1 MIIIIIRFTKKKFER
16 EARER
21 NEANNNSSVTLV
33 AGLRQFHESGPELK
47 RTISGHLNE
56 ILDADEPSTR
66 RNLSFFGGEDSTRR
80 NIAFFGA
87 AGPAFVQVRRL
98 VRRTSKSWSYQYNKS
113 VVWSAVYKVELNLK
127 CGGKHQ
133 VYFHLS
139 FKI

>member
-66 RNLSFFGGEDSTRR
+66 RNLSFFGGEDTTRR

-98 VRRTSKSWSYQYNKS
+98 VTRTWTYQYNKS
-113 VVWSAVYKVELNLK
+113 VVRSAVYKVELNLK
-127 CGGKHQ
+127 CAGKHQ

>member
-1 MIIIIIRFTKKKFER
+1 MKKFER

-21 NEANNNSSVTLV
+21 NEANNNTSVTLV

-66 RNLSFFGGEDSTRR
+66 RNLTFFGGADESGQARR

-87 AGPAFVQVRRL
+87 AGPAFVQVISFGKLDKLNR
-98 VRRTSKSWSYQYNKS
+98 VVQVNTSFIFISLFKS
-113 VVWSAVYKVELNLK
+113 NLK
-127 CGGKHQ
+127 QKP
-133 VYFHLS
+133 FR
-139 FKI
+139 

>member
-1 MIIIIIRFTKKKFER
+1 MKYSHAFPLTIRFTKKKFER

-21 NEANNNSSVTLV
+21 NEANNNTSVTLV

-66 RNLSFFGGEDSTRR
+66 RNLTFFGGADESGRARR

-87 AGPAFVQVRRL
+87 AGPAFVQVISFGKLDKLNR
-98 VRRTSKSWSYQYNKS
+98 VVQVNTSFIFISLFKSN
-113 VVWSAVYKVELNLK
+113 
-127 CGGKHQ
+127 
-133 VYFHLS
+133 
-139 FKI
+139 FKQKPFR

>member
-1 MIIIIIRFTKKKFER
+1 MINISHIRFTKKKFER

-21 NEANNNSSVTLV
+21 NEANNNTSVTLV

-66 RNLSFFGGEDSTRR
+66 RNLTFFGGADEAGQARR

-87 AGPAFVQVRRL
+87 AGPAFVQVISFRKL
-98 VRRTSKSWSYQYNKS
+98 NSI
-113 VVWSAVYKVELNLK
+113 EL
-127 CGGKHQ
+127 CR
-133 VYFHLS
+133 
-139 FKI
+139 